1 MTLLSELK
9 NRGCIHDVSHFE
21 ELEKLLE
28 CQKISFYC
36 GFDPTADSL
45 HVGHMLPLV
54 LMRRMQKAGHKPIA
68 LLGSA
73 TGMIGD
79 PAGKSAERNLL
90 DEETIQKNL
99 LGIETQVKL
108 FLDATGPSAFKLV
121 KNHDWLGKLNLIE
134 FLRDTGK
141 SISVNAMLAKDSVKN
156 RIENREQ
163 GISYTEFSYMLLQAY
178 DFYYLNKTQGCAL
191 QVGGSDQWGNITA
204 GTELIRKKGESKTEC
219 FGLTFPLLTTSSGA
233 KFGKTAEGA
242 IWLDAKRTSPYKFYQ
257 YWLNCTDDDTPKL
270 LRLFTELSE
279 TEITALEQ
287 QIKAEPQKRAA
298 QTALAKILTELI
310 HGVDETAKAITASNV
325 LFGGSLLDVSSEA
338 LLEIFAD
345 VPSAKVAKDRFSG
358 TTLLVDL
365 LVEAGVAQSKGAA
378 RRAIEGGGVY
388 VNNQKIS
395 DPATIATSNHLLND
409 KLAVI
414 RTGKKSYFLVEV
426 AHPGAAS

>member
-28 CQKISFYC
+28 SQKISFYC

-79 PAGKSAERNLL
+79 PSGKSAERNLL
-90 DEETIQKNL
+90 DEETIQANL
-99 LGIETQVKL
+99 RGIEAQLKL
-108 FLDATGPSAFKLV
+108 FLDATGPNAFKLV

-163 GISYTEFSYMLLQAY
+163 GISYTEFSYMLLQPY

-204 GTELIRKKGESKTEC
+204 GTELIRKKGEAKTEC

-242 IWLDAKRTSPYKFYQ
+242 VWLDAKRTSPYKFYQ

-310 HGVDETAKAITASNV
+310 HGADETAKAITASNV

-345 VPSAKVAKDRFSG
+345 VPSAKVAKDRFDG
-358 TTLLVDL
+358 TTALVDL

-388 VNNQKIS
+388 INNEKIS
-395 DPATIATSNHLLND
+395 DPAAVANSSHLLNN

-414 RTGKKSYFLVEV
+414 RSGKKNYFLVEI
-426 AHPGAAS
+426 